1 MDWEGKKAGRYTGLK
16 NLESLAAQA
25 GNCEKCVMELRDL
38 RSPSWVFLVRHHG
51 FSFTYLSLD
60 SGVVEIMWRKET

>member
-1 MDWEGKKAGRYTGLK
+1 MDWGNRKVEIYIGLK

-25 GNCEKCVMELRDL
+25 GSRESSMLNLRDT

-51 FSFTYLSLD
+51 FSFMCLFSD
-60 SGVVEIMWRKET
+60 SGVAEGRVTM